1 MPFDGRLLSGVSV
14 LAAVVEGG
22 SFVKAAEL
30 IGITDSG
37 VSRAIGRLEARL
49 GVRLLDRTT
58 RSVGLTDEGRRFY
71 EEVKPHLNAVED
83 AAVVASGAVSAVRGR
98 LKVDIDPF
106 FLPLVLAGR
115 LGAFCDLHPELAIE
129 FVTSEQIGDLVS
141 DGIDLA
147 IRFGQPRHATL
158 VSRKLI
164 EAPILTLASPRY
176 LERHGKPAHPSDLT
190 AHRCLQFLDPY
201 TGRPFEWE
209 FIRDGE
215 SIEVPTSGPLT
226 FTDPKA
232 LLEECFAGTGIAQV
246 IGWGVGTALARGRL
260 IDLFPDWHGERFP
273 LFAFHPSRKHP
284 PAKVRAFVDFCV
296 EIAEGLDRGAPRER
310 RLVSPRARNSIPR

>member
-1 MPFDGRLLSGVSV
+1 MSFDGRILSGVSV

-22 SFVKAAEL
+22 SFVKGAEL

-37 VSRAIGRLEARL
+37 VSRAIGRLETRL

-58 RSVGLTDEGRRFY
+58 RSVTLTDEGRRFY
-71 EEVKPHLNAVED
+71 EEVKPHLNAIED
-83 AAVVASGAVSAVRGR
+83 AAVVVSGSATAVRGR

-115 LGAFCDLHPELAIE
+115 LGGFCERYPDLSIE
-129 FVTSEQIGDLVS
+129 FVTKEHVGDLVA

-147 IRFGQPRHATL
+147 IRFGQPRFASL
-158 VSRKLI
+158 IARKLI
-164 EAPILTLASPRY
+164 EAPILTVASPRY
-176 LERHGKPAHPSDLT
+176 LKRHGRPAHPRDLSV
-190 AHRCLQFLDPY
+190 HRCLQFIDPY

-209 FIRDGE
+209 FIRGGE
-215 SIEVPTSGPLT
+215 TIDVPTSGPLT
-226 FTDPKA
+226 FTDPKTM
-232 LLEECFAGTGIAQV
+232 LDECLAGTGIAQV
-246 IGWGVGTALARGRL
+246 IGWGVGQALATGSL

-284 PAKVRAFVDFCV
+284 PAKVRAFVDFCAD
-296 EIAEGLDRGAPRER
+296 ITAEL
-310 RLVSPRARNSIPR
+310 